1 MANELYDVIDGNI
14 IENGEKA
21 ITAQSLKNTLYAL
34 ADRIGQG
41 GGGVGGEYIDVR
53 YTDKETM
60 TDLLPEAQ
68 EHNVGVYER
77 MWTAIENGGAMPSL
91 SINMDGMVV
100 FASSIIGSS
109 GVILALFSF
118 PAMGEFT
125 NVSIASID
133 GTQFNVI
140 GTHLTLLMV
149 YLKSDGT
156 IEIHFPGVDE
166 A

>member
-34 ADRIGQG
+34 ADGIGKG
-41 GGGVGGEYIDVR
+41 GGGASGEYIDGR
-53 YTDKETM
+53 YKNEENMDE
-60 TDLLPEAQ
+60 LLPEAQ

-77 MWTAIENGGAMPSL
+77 VTAALERVGSVPSL
-91 SINMDGMVV
+91 AINLGGS
-100 FASSIIGSS
+100 AAYSSFITFNAGIIM
-109 GVILALFSF
+109 ALFSF
-118 PAMGEFT
+118 PVMGEFT
-125 NVSIASID
+125 NISIASID
-133 GTQFNVI
+133 GTQVNMI
-140 GTHLTLLMV
+140 GTHLTLLMI

-156 IEIHFPGVDE
+156 IEVHFPGME